1 MSSTLHCKF
10 ASTLMVLCFC
20 MVTIVRGSAA
30 QDVVCRGGFGS
41 FKAEFA
47 TGVTVSVGA
56 KPNAGFAA
64 RTCRAKLSWDK
75 QDFLVEPEAW
85 QVDVDAMGIDLGLG
99 LPVVTFQIKRN
110 DLDRLVT
117 YEIYAL
123 KKPPQRLRTITGGD
137 DYSAADT
144 DLDGRIEIWT
154 NDAGAVDGFENLAL
168 NALDFPPTIVLRF
181 EQKKLIDVSSEFRSD
196 FDLKIAKVRAQLDAQ
211 QLDEFKHS
219 DGALSTTSFM
229 PMDELHRLIT
239 TKTKVLEIVW
249 GYLYSN
255 REPEAW
261 NALADMWPP
270 ADFDRIRAAILSAR
284 AHGLLSQVDGVS
296 DRSSPAWFKKKHTM
310 IYDRVS
316 EADLQ
321 QGNPLSWDYAP
332 GASGPAKDEHTFEA
346 DTFPVQILLRRPPP
360 QDASA
365 GALGTEVVVNLVIDA
380 AGKVRS
386 AKAEGRPE
394 KDLLSATAN
403 WKFIPAFKG
412 GRPVASRLQLGVT
425 LSR

>member
-10 ASTLMVLCFC
+10 ASTTMVLSFC
-20 MVTIVRGSAA
+20 IVTMVRGSAA
-30 QDVVCRGGFGS
+30 QDVVCSGGFGS
-41 FKAEFA
+41 FQAEFA

-64 RTCRAKLSWDK
+64 RTCRAKLNWDK

-85 QVDVDAMGIDLGLG
+85 QVDIDAMGIDLGLG
-99 LPVVTFQIKRN
+99 LPVVTFQITRT
-110 DLDRLVT
+110 DVDRLAT

-137 DYSAADT
+137 YYSAADT
-144 DLDGRIEIWT
+144 DLDGRTEIWT
-154 NDAGAVDGFENLAL
+154 NDAGAVDGFERVAL

-181 EQKKLIDVSSEFRSD
+181 EQKKLVDVSSEFQPD
-196 FDLKIAKVRAQLDAQ
+196 FDLQIAKVRAELDIQ
-211 QLDEFKHS
+211 QLNEFKHS
-219 DGALSTTSFM
+219 DGALSTTSFV
-229 PMDELHRLIT
+229 PTDQLHRLIT
-239 TKTKVLEIVW
+239 TKIKVLEIVW
-249 GYLYSN
+249 GYLYSY
-255 REPEAW
+255 REREAW

-270 ADFDRIRAAILSAR
+270 ADFDRIRTAILNAR
-284 AHGLLSQVDGVS
+284 GHGLLSQVDGAS
-296 DRSSPAWFKKKHTM
+296 DRSSAARFKKKHAM

-316 EADLQ
+316 EADPR

-332 GASGPAKDEHTFEA
+332 GLSGPAKPEHTFEA
-346 DTFPVQILLRRPPP
+346 DTFPVPILVRRPPP
-360 QDASA
+360 QHGSPGD
-365 GALGTEVVVNLVIDA
+365 LGKEVVVNLVIDA

-386 AKAEGRPE
+386 AEAEGRPE

-412 GRPVASRLQLGVT
+412 GRPVASRLQMGVT
-425 LSR
+425 LAR